1 MLENVIFLVQYF
13 IYFADFCTPFY
24 LVDLEDNAV
33 SNLQPNYGS
42 HANWTVEAEFEFLDP
57 SASHP
62 VFRALYL
69 PFLSRRFTKYNRYLL
84 LRRVSPRRI
93 VPSED

>member
-1 MLENVIFLVQYF
+1 
-13 IYFADFCTPFY
+13 
-24 LVDLEDNAV
+24 
-33 SNLQPNYGS
+33 
-42 HANWTVEAEFEFLDP
+42 VEADFEFLDP

-62 VFRALYL
+62 LLRALYV

>member
-1 MLENVIFLVQYF
+1 MS
-13 IYFADFCTPFY
+13 D
-24 LVDLEDNAV
+24 
-33 SNLQPNYGS
+33 LQPSYGT
-42 HANWTVEAEFEFLDP
+42 HANWTVEAEFEFLDQ

-62 VFRALYL
+62 VLRAFYV